1 MSDVSSVEILTQMRY
16 KSLSLFGDRRRIW
29 GSGVEVSDVGRVS
42 LASNLAVANG
52 FASVRK
58 KFLLLSVTALA
69 ILGTSMGISF
79 TADTGVTQI
88 TAASTGGA
96 LPLVWS
102 ATYGTA
108 GGLPVAVTGVATA
121 GWKYGTSGTGLQSV
135 PTVPGWPVV
144 VAGQAGSVSSAGDI
158 AVIDATDTSATYLLV
173 TIYVTNM
180 RPLAL
185 TYNSYSLPIRIYG
198 STAFSSGAITWSA
211 TPVVDS
217 NGINLATTYLTNT
230 QGFETFKLPTGA
242 GKYYAITLDAG
253 GSYYPYQTGASGSA
267 TTPAL
272 YITAQRTS

>member
-1 MSDVSSVEILTQMRY
+1 MESVYTGQ
-16 KSLSLFGDRRRIW
+16 SL
-29 GSGVEVSDVGRVS
+29 
-42 LASNLAVANG
+42 LASHLVVANG
-52 FASVRK
+52 FTTLRK
-58 KFLLLSVTALA
+58 KFLLVSVAALA
-69 ILGTSMGISF
+69 ILGSSMGVSF

-102 ATYGTA
+102 ATYGTV
-108 GGLPVAVTGVATA
+108 GGLPVAVTGAATA
-121 GWKYGTSGTGLQSV
+121 GWKYGTGTPSM
-135 PTVPGWPVV
+135 PTTPGWPVV
-144 VAGQAGSVSSAGDI
+144 VAGQAGSVSSSGDI

-173 TIYVTNM
+173 TVYITNM

-198 STAFSSGAITWSA
+198 GIASGGAIPWGAS
-211 TPVVDS
+211 PVVDS
-217 NGINLATTYLTNT
+217 NGIDLAATYLTNT

-242 GKYYAITLDAG
+242 GQYYAITLDAG

-272 YITAQRTS
+272 YTTAQRTS